1 MSTAIT
7 MRAAGWNAKRD
18 GGLPPEDVAS
28 PTVLTMGLVMLH
40 KHNMITIWRL
50 LLDCQ
55 YKYPYVV
62 REGTSPSH
70 SLNVEEN

>member
-7 MRAAGWNAKRD
+7 MRAAGLNAKR

-28 PTVLTMGLVMLH
+28 PTVLTMDSVMLD
-40 KHNMITIWRL
+40 KHNVITIWRL

-62 REGTSPSH
+62 CEGASPSH